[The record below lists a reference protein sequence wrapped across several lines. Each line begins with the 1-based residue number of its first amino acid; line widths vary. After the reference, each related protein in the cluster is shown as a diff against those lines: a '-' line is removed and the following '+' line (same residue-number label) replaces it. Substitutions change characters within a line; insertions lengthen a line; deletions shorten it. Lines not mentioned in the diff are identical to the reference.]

1 MCIEMT
7 VEEAIQ
13 VLQRVKGKKI
23 MVSIVDLEAN
33 DNQGFSPI
41 IKEKCIDIIKQ
52 AETILRICEQCED
65 VKEFDKLVQT
75 INAYSVKQ
83 NIKKIERKGKVST
96 FLIVPKNN
104 EKKRIE

>member
-41 IKEKCIDIIKQ
+41 IKEKCIDIIRQ
-52 AETILRICEQCED
+52 AETILRFCEQCEW
-65 VKEFDKLVQT
+65 VQT

-96 FLIVPKNN
+96 FLIVPKNE
-104 EKKRIE
+104 EKKIE